1 MFTVHS
7 ISTGMANSM
16 QEKQKG
22 LTSGMYLTFYYIGGA
37 TGSLVPSMIYSK
49 YGWESVIFFF
59 ISVLLIVFS
68 LLFKYRKIF
77 INQC

>member
-16 QEKQKG
+16 KEEQKG

-37 TGSLVPSMIYSK
+37 TGSIVPSMIYSK
-49 YGWESVIFFF
+49 YGWESVIT
-59 ISVLLIVFS
+59 VFVS
-68 LLFKYRKIF
+68 LLTTIF
-77 INQC
+77 ILLFVNKNIYT